1 VVTQQGC
8 DPCPRPE
15 CLDTLLDKGLDAV
28 KDAALDA
35 VGLGEAAAV
44 VNCFSTSYS
53 VGASGDPL
61 NVGGIVKD
69 CFGDFI
75 PGYSTACD
83 IKEIIDACK
92 CPPTEP
98 GGQGALGDFADFA
111 CGQGAFSTGL
121 LATDPWQLNDSV
133 SSSDPLYRE
142 LTAAILRVY
151 RMYRPAA
158 YILGSPA
165 VFMEATPEDRV
176 RLAVLMDA
184 IGDALDPD
192 GPDGNRVSAGEATVI
207 AGLPRP
213 AGWAGDHL
221 AGFAARWNRTVEYW
235 GLGWFNAADVP
246 AGFDTEFVERGR
258 LDAFV
263 ADANLAVQELQA
275 SGYAHP
281 LAAIP
286 DIFEDYG
293 RSIGPGQGAC
303 VTVRIELDQT
313 VSLVRQAFEA
323 RLKLTNG
330 TGTPVEAI
338 GVDLTIKDAAGNPAG
353 SKFLVLPPQV
363 EGLGNVTG
371 TGSLPI
377 GAEGSSTWTLIPGDS
392 AAPAGPTVYRVSGN
406 LRYAIGGEVI
416 QIPLYPVA
424 ITVFPNASLSMQYF
438 IETQVF
444 GDDPFTAEVEPSL
457 PFSLGLWAK
466 NQGGGTAGDVRVASS
481 QPRIVENES
490 DALIDFRLIGSQV
503 NGAPV
508 TPALDVAMGDIL
520 PGEVAVAQW
529 LMICSLQGRFVEY
542 SATIRSTNGFDDP
555 EFAIVD
561 EAAVNAMT
569 HVVRADVPFDDGRPD
584 FLGNL
589 VADSKKLPDRVF
601 LSSGTS
607 EPVTADTE
615 PQVAWQGDVLRVT
628 AMPEAGWR
636 YVRFEDPFGGARPL
650 ESVTRSDGKVIRLDD
665 NAWQTAYIARDT
677 QQPEARRH
685 VHVFDRGGDGI
696 YDVRFSPDG
705 TPPTVENWA
714 LIREHGGNE
723 VAVSVEPNQPRSN
736 TLMFPLE
743 RIVLSFS
750 EPLDPASAAAAVAV
764 TAYRADGTVSPF
776 GTVATL
782 QLRLGDQYGDLS
794 FDPPLPVG
802 QRYCIRLVGLE
813 DAAGNAMDQAS
824 ARIDL
829 TLQPGDVT
837 GDNRV
842 TVNDAGALVTLFGT
856 LAIDPL
862 NPYHVRCDIDGD
874 GSITN
879 LDLAVLLGQLG
890 RDRRGFSTPCMS
902 FAPVMGSQNT
912 LASEAGAADEGAAGA
927 SGAGR
932 RGGSSGAAKRG
943 SGGTLVRAS
952 GADDASLVVLAMVN
966 GLPERCRIR
975 PDLLAVEQGFDAA
988 EAEEF
993 ALDRVDPGC
1002 DPCPWDIYAAGAHP
1016 LSMAAA
1022 RTLQSMLDG
1031 IGVRTA
1037 AVIERADGTLAVL
1050 LPEIALVARDELP
1063 AGWVDRAIAVAL
1075 AGAADHDVQAGEGAA
1090 RAVSLRGGTV
1100 ADIVDAMRRLSARR
1114 EFSMIRIRTVDVH
1127 GAPEPPVEAKP

>member
-1 VVTQQGC
+1 V
-8 DPCPRPE
+8 
-15 CLDTLLDKGLDAV
+15 LDD
-28 KDAALDA
+28 
-35 VGLGEAAAV
+35 
-44 VNCFSTSYS
+44 
-53 VGASGDPL
+53 
-61 NVGGIVKD
+61 
-69 CFGDFI
+69 
-75 PGYSTACD
+75 
-83 IKEIIDACK
+83 
-92 CPPTEP
+92 
-98 GGQGALGDFADFA
+98 Q
-111 CGQGAFSTGL
+111 
-121 LATDPWQLNDSV
+121 
-133 SSSDPLYRE
+133 
-142 LTAAILRVY
+142 
-151 RMYRPAA
+151 
-158 YILGSPA
+158 
-165 VFMEATPEDRV
+165 
-176 RLAVLMDA
+176 
-184 IGDALDPD
+184 
-192 GPDGNRVSAGEATVI
+192 
-207 AGLPRP
+207 
-213 AGWAGDHL
+213 
-221 AGFAARWNRTVEYW
+221 
-235 GLGWFNAADVP
+235 
-246 AGFDTEFVERGR
+246 
-258 LDAFV
+258 
-263 ADANLAVQELQA
+263 QA

-281 LAAIP
+281 LRPIA
-286 DIFEDYG
+286 DVFGDYA
-293 RSIGPGQGAC
+293 RSISPGQGAC
-303 VTVRIELDQT
+303 VQVRIELDQT

-323 RLKLTNG
+323 TLKLTNG

-338 GVDLTIKDAAGNPAG
+338 GVDVVIKDAAGNNAG

-363 EGLGNVTG
+363 DGLGNVNG
-371 TGSLPI
+371 TGSLAI
-377 GAEGSSTWTLIPGDS
+377 GSEGSATWTLIPGDS
-392 AAPAGPTVYRVSGN
+392 AAPAGPAVYRVSGN
-406 LRYAIGGEVI
+406 LRYAIGGDVI

-444 GDDPFTAEVEPSL
+444 GDDPFTPEVEPSI

-466 NQGGGTAGDVRVASS
+466 NQGGGTAGDVRVTSS
-481 QPRIVENES
+481 QPRIAENES

-503 NGAPV
+503 NGDPV
-508 TPALDVAMGDIL
+508 SPSLDVAMGDIL
-520 PGEVAVAQW
+520 PGEVAVARW
-529 LMICSLQGRFVEY
+529 LMICSLQGRFVDY

-607 EPVTADTE
+607 EPVTCDVG
-615 PQVAWQGDVLRVT
+615 PQVAFVGDVVRVT
-628 AMPEAGWR
+628 ALPDAGWR
-636 YVRFEDPFGGARPL
+636 YVRLEDPYAGARPI
-650 ESVTRSDGKVIRLDD
+650 ESVTRSDGKVLRLED

-677 QQPEARRH
+677 QEPEARRF

-705 TPPTVENWA
+705 TPPKVENWA

-723 VAVSVEPNQPRSN
+723 VAVSVEPNQPRSD
-736 TLMFPLE
+736 TLMYPLE

-764 TAYRADGTVSPF
+764 TAYRADGSVSPF

-890 RDRRGFSTPCMS
+890 RDWRGFSTPCMG
-902 FAPVMGSQNT
+902 FAPVMTGPNQVAGT
-912 LASEAGAADEGAAGA
+912 DGAAGEGAAGQGLRGGA
-927 SGAGR
+927 SGASGA
-932 RGGSSGAAKRG
+932 SGAAA
-943 SGGTLVRAS
+943 GGTGGRLVRS
-952 GADDASLVVLAMVN
+952 GGADDASVMVLAMVD
-966 GLPERCRIR
+966 GRSERCRIR

-988 EAEEF
+988 DAEEF
-993 ALDRVDPGC
+993 ALDRVRPGC
-1002 DPCPWDIYAAGAHP
+1002 DPCSWDIYAAGAHP

-1022 RTLQSMLDG
+1022 RTLQSMLEG
-1031 IGVRTA
+1031 VGVRTA
-1037 AVIERADGTLAVL
+1037 AVVERADGTLAVL
-1050 LPEIALVARDELP
+1050 LPEIALVAREDLP
-1063 AGWVDRAIAVAL
+1063 AGWVDRAIDAAM
-1075 AGAADHDVQAGEGAA
+1075 AGAPAHDVQAGEGAH
-1090 RAVSLRGGTV
+1090 RAVSLRAGAV
-1100 ADIVDAMRRLSARR
+1100 DDIVDAMRRLSARR
-1114 EFSMIRIRTVDVH
+1114 EFSLIRIRTVDVH
-1127 GAPEPPVEAKP
+1127 GAPESRVEAKP